1 LGYFSGDVWYIPRAN
16 NAEGITHR
24 PVMRLNLYT
33 CRPTPAPSSLEQPGR
48 HRRHRR
54 GGVSLI
60 PRHTLVQ
67 TLHIQPDLAL
77 DTIPQ
82 CVLSILGSWIYQAG
96 SEYLV
101 ETARVWPRLAL
112 TLFPSRT
119 VSMFKQ
125 GSRHLLCGW
134 YLSRLLQQFFAPGV
148 STRKDQVYQSPHTAT
163 LQYKNVSQTA
173 DSLP

>member
-112 TLFPSRT
+112 TLFPRQDCLHVQAGLT
-119 VSMFKQ
+119 ALTMWMVSLQAASTIFCARSEYTE
-125 GSRHLLCGW
+125 GS
-134 YLSRLLQQFFAPGV
+134 GV
-148 STRKDQVYQSPHTAT
+148 SVTTYCNFAI
-163 LQYKNVSQTA
+163 
-173 DSLP
+173 